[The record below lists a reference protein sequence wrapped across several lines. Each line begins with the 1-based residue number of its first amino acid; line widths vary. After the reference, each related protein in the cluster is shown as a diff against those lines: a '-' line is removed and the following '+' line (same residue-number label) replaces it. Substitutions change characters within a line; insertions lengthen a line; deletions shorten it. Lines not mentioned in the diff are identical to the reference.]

1 MGITRAIVVVRRLRA
16 PLLRIRGLHMAVLR
30 LLVRRVLVWR
40 VLMRRALVRRLL
52 VGRLLVRRVLG
63 LGGLAALLG
72 LVVGCAEPA
81 EERSAAEGAAE
92 STGLRLLGGEAGDGF
107 ARATEPRP
115 FVFPRDHGVHADFRT
130 EWWYFTGNL
139 AAANGRHFGFELTF
153 FRYALA
159 PPEAAAEDASAWR
172 ANQIWMAHF
181 AITDTEGRRFH
192 ARERITRE
200 ALGLAGATPEPLR
213 IWVEDWSATGRG
225 RGDELAVQL
234 AARDDD
240 IGLSLGMTAT
250 VPHVAQGD
258 RGLDAK
264 GPASGN
270 ASHYYSVPRLAAEGT
285 LTVRDER
292 FAVTGSAWLDRE
304 WSTSSL
310 DPGIEGWDWFA
321 LHLSDGSSLMFY
333 RLRTAGRESS
343 PFSKGSWVRADGSRI
358 ALSADDVM
366 LSVLD
371 DWTSDATGVRYPV
384 AWRMSVPKMDLTL
397 EVRPYLESQELNLT
411 VRYWEG
417 AVRVAGRGPEGPLS
431 GQGYLELA
439 GY

>member
-1 MGITRAIVVVRRLRA
+1 MDAQRTAISRL
-16 PLLRIRGLHMAVLR
+16 M
-30 LLVRRVLVWR
+30 LLVLVA
-40 VLMRRALVRRLL
+40 ALVAGCSERPAD
-52 VGRLLVRRVLG
+52 GR
-63 LGGLAALLG
+63 
-72 LVVGCAEPA
+72 
-81 EERSAAEGAAE
+81 GAAE
-92 STGLRLLGGEAGDGF
+92 STGLRLLGGEAGNGF

-115 FVFPRDHGVHADFRT
+115 FVFPRDHGDHPEYRT

-139 AAANGRHFGFELTF
+139 ATAGGRHFGFELTF

-159 PPEAAAEDASAWR
+159 PPSGAAQGASAWR
-172 ANQIWMAHF
+172 TDQVWMAHF
-181 AITDTEGRRFH
+181 ALTDTEGRRFF

-200 ALGLAGATPEPLR
+200 ALGLAGATAEPLR
-213 IWVEDWSATGRG
+213 VWVEDWAAAGRG
-225 RGDELAVQL
+225 RGDGLTLELS
-234 AARDDD
+234 ARADA
-240 IGLSLGMTAT
+240 IGLALRLTAT

-264 GPASGN
+264 GAAIGN

-285 LTVRDER
+285 
-292 FAVTGSAWLDRE
+292 VTLEGETFVVSGLAWLDRE

-333 RLRTAGRESS
+333 RLRTANGEGS
-343 PFSKGSWVRADGSRI
+343 PYSKGSLVRADGTRM
-358 ALSADDVM
+358 ALAADDVA
-366 LSVLD
+366 LTVLD
-371 DWTSDATGVRYPV
+371 DWTSDASGVRYPV
-384 AWRMSVPKMDLTL
+384 AWRMAVPRAGITL
-397 EVRPYLESQELNLT
+397 DVRPYLENQELNLT

-417 AVRVAGRGPEGPLS
+417 AVQVEGRGAEGPLS